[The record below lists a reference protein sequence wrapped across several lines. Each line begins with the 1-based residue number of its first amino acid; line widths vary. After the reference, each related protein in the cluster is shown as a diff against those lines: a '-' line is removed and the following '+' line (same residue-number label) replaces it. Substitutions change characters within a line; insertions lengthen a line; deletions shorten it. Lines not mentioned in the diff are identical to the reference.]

1 MHYVAKEA
9 FRCACFENYRR
20 FVTLSLLRFGSFLL
34 FDVLKDLTKQS
45 SKLHVCLMCFVSD
58 QEFRL
63 VLGPW

>member
-1 MHYVAKEA
+1 MLLRKLSGVRALKII
-9 FRCACFENYRR
+9 
-20 FVTLSLLRFGSFLL
+20 VVLLLSLLRFGSFLL

-63 VLGPW
+63 LLGPW

>member
-1 MHYVAKEA
+1 MLLRKLSGVHALKIIV
-9 FRCACFENYRR
+9 
-20 FVTLSLLRFGSFLL
+20 VLLLSLLRFGSFLL

>member
-1 MHYVAKEA
+1 MLLRKLSGVRALKII
-9 FRCACFENYRR
+9 
-20 FVTLSLLRFGSFLL
+20 VVLLLSLLRFGSFLL

-45 SKLHVCLMCFVSD
+45 DKLHVCLMCFVSD

>member
-1 MHYVAKEA
+1 MLLRKLSGVRALKII
-9 FRCACFENYRR
+9 
-20 FVTLSLLRFGSFLL
+20 VVLLLSLLRFGSFLL

>member
-1 MHYVAKEA
+1 MLLRKLSGVRALKII
-9 FRCACFENYRR
+9 
-20 FVTLSLLRFGSFLL
+20 VVLLLSLLRFGSFLL

-45 SKLHVCLMCFVSD
+45 AKLQVCLMCFVSD

>member
-1 MHYVAKEA
+1 MRALKIIV
-9 FRCACFENYRR
+9 
-20 FVTLSLLRFGSFLL
+20 VLLLSLLRFGSFLL

-45 SKLHVCLMCFVSD
+45 SKLQVSLMCFVSD

>member
-1 MHYVAKEA
+1 MLLRKLSGVRALKII
-9 FRCACFENYRR
+9 
-20 FVTLSLLRFGSFLL
+20 VVLLLSLLRFGSFLL

-45 SKLHVCLMCFVSD
+45 SKLQVCLMCFVSD

>member
-1 MHYVAKEA
+1 MLLRKLSGVRALKII
-9 FRCACFENYRR
+9 
-20 FVTLSLLRFGSFLL
+20 VVLLLSLLRFGSFLL

-45 SKLHVCLMCFVSD
+45 AKLHVCLMSFVSD

>member
-1 MHYVAKEA
+1 MLLRKLSGVRALKII
-9 FRCACFENYRR
+9 
-20 FVTLSLLRFGSFLL
+20 VVLLLSLLRLGSFLL

>member
-1 MHYVAKEA
+1 MLLRKLSGVRALKII
-9 FRCACFENYRR
+9 
-20 FVTLSLLRFGSFLL
+20 VVLLLSLLRFGSFLL

-45 SKLHVCLMCFVSD
+45 DKLHVCLMCFVSE

>member
-1 MHYVAKEA
+1 MLLRKLSGVRALKII
-9 FRCACFENYRR
+9 
-20 FVTLSLLRFGSFLL
+20 VVLLLSLLRFGSFLL

-45 SKLHVCLMCFVSD
+45 AKLHVCLMCFVSD